1 MTDAERHDDKHLRE
15 QRLQRNLKILVVGLG
30 ILILVALAAVV
41 VGIVT
46 QSSKNAQVGQPT
58 ATIPLNSGGSIAF
71 ELPNGAK
78 IVSISLSGNRLA
90 VHYEGQEGTGIAI
103 LDVET
108 GQRVLDVK
116 PTVSIPKT

>member
-1 MTDAERHDDKHLRE
+1 MTDAGRDDDKHMRE

-30 ILILVALAAVV
+30 ILILMALAAVV
-41 VGIVT
+41 VGIIT
-46 QSSKNAQVGQPT
+46 QSGKNAQVGQPT
-58 ATIPLNSGGSIAF
+58 TTIPLSSGGTIAF
-71 ELPNGAK
+71 ELPIGAK
-78 IVSISLSGNRLA
+78 IISISLSGNRLA

-116 PTVSIPKT
+116 PTVSVPKT